1 MRLVLDGKVVERTGA
16 HMVSE
21 SRASSCG
28 RPALAQADGGGGS
41 GSGRGGEDSCP
52 GGCDLR
58 LRGENRTRAASAHCS
73 EYRLPRPLLAI
84 LACEQ
89 RCSGNKRR
97 PAPPAAGQAWVSNG

>member
-28 RPALAQADGGGGS
+28 RPALAQADGGGGGGS
-41 GSGRGGEDSCP
+41 GSGRG
-52 GGCDLR
+52 
-58 LRGENRTRAASAHCS
+58 GENRTRAASAHCS

-97 PAPPAAGQAWVSNG
+97 PAPPAAGQAWVSSASPAGRPEVS